1 MNGRMPGLS
10 EADIEFVAPSSER
23 AEQGVSENEHRLEV
37 NASYEAMSENLRANL
52 FLAAAELHRRR
63 KAELPQRV
71 TNNANTHI
79 RDLLNPAITEM
90 LSEVGDTIT
99 YDEVSRILQEHFNEV
114 PVNSLPHIQAIA
126 IFHRAYESA
135 ILDSPDAAF
144 NHDKALAMEVALL
157 TIDEL
162 TVSSSRGQVDVR
174 LAINN
179 KLNLD
184 SGADVETLATL
195 VKLQEELK
203 SVPLDIDFFDLNT
216 NEKALMHAKRL
227 APFVDAVVDAA
238 QVMIGGMKTSAD
250 NYPEA
255 VKNGGRPVMASGV
268 DIISFRL
275 SEFDEEQTGLP
286 AEKSAPSGGVA
297 GMITRANARKAWE
310 AEKEIQARRAN
321 LDLAAAQQQVDD
333 AAARPLREKQANID
347 LGRFEETRIDPSTGG
362 RPRVVKHYGH
372 GIEQGTGLSPAA
384 QQKVAGEG
392 AVERARIEFA
402 ELLRK
407 RDEAAEAARLRR
419 LEEDRKTLE
428 LYEKLKRKGNL

>member
-174 LAINN
+174 LAIKN
-179 KLNLD
+179 KLTLG
-184 SGADVETLATL
+184 SGADVETLAAL
-195 VKLQEELK
+195 VKLLEELE
-203 SVPLDIDFFDLNT
+203 SVPQNIDFFDLNAD
-216 NEKALMHAKRL
+216 EKALMHAKRL
-227 APFVDAVVDAA
+227 APFIDQVVIAA
-238 QVMIGGMKTSAD
+238 QGMIGGAEIGSND
-250 NYPEA
+250 YPNAILNEG
-255 VKNGGRPVMASGV
+255 KPVMASGV
-268 DIISFRL
+268 DVISYRL
-275 SEFDEEQTGLP
+275 SEITDEQQVLTTG
-286 AEKSAPSGGVA
+286 KSTDSSGVT
-297 GMITRANARKAWE
+297 GMIARAHARKVQE
-310 AEKEIQARRAN
+310 AEKEIRTRRGA
-321 LDLAAAQQQVDD
+321 LELAAAQQRVDE
-333 AAARPLREKQANID
+333 AAARPLREKQAGID
-347 LGRFEETRIDPSTGG
+347 FGRFEATRIDPLTGG
-362 RPRVVKHYGH
+362 RPHVVEHYGH
-372 GIEQGTGLSPAA
+372 GKAQGTGKSPAA
-384 QQKVAGEG
+384 QQKAAGEG

-402 ELLRK
+402 ELLKK